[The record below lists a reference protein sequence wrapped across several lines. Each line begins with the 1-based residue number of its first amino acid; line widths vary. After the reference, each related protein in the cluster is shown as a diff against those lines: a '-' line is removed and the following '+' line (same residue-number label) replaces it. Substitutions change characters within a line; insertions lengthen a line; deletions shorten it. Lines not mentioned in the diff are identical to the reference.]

1 MTKQVMKEHTTI
13 NANPVILKN
22 REKKIITMSEP
33 KTIWVITE
41 EHKHGTD
48 VILIKQDEEPTNEE
62 MEALKTIQFN
72 TYDMNVWVELYSK
85 FVLSELPTMKEY
97 LKKLKE

>member
-1 MTKQVMKEHTTI
+1 
-13 NANPVILKN
+13 
-22 REKKIITMSEP
+22 MS
-33 KTIWVITE
+33 TIWAITE

-72 TYDMNVWVELYSK
+72 TYDMNIWVELYSK
-85 FVLSELPTMKEY
+85 FVLSELPTMKEH
-97 LKKLKE
+97 LNKLREETDEN

>member
-1 MTKQVMKEHTTI
+1 
-13 NANPVILKN
+13 
-22 REKKIITMSEP
+22 MSES

-41 EHKHGTD
+41 EHNHGTD

-72 TYDMNVWVELYSK
+72 TYDMNIWVELYSK
-85 FVLSELPTMKEY
+85 FVLSELPTMKEH

>member
-1 MTKQVMKEHTTI
+1 
-13 NANPVILKN
+13 
-22 REKKIITMSEP
+22 MSEP

-62 MEALKTIQFN
+62 MEAF
-72 TYDMNVWVELYSK
+72 
-85 FVLSELPTMKEY
+85 
-97 LKKLKE
+97 

>member
-1 MTKQVMKEHTTI
+1 M
-13 NANPVILKN
+13 A
-22 REKKIITMSEP
+22 EKKVKNP
-33 KTIWVITE
+33 KS
-41 EHKHGTD
+41 KGS
-48 VILIKQDEEPTNEE
+48 TNEE

-97 LKKLKE
+97 LKKLREETNE

>member
-1 MTKQVMKEHTTI
+1 
-13 NANPVILKN
+13 
-22 REKKIITMSEP
+22 MSEP

-62 MEALKTIQFN
+62 METLKTTEEN
-72 TYDMNVWVELYSK
+72 LHDMDVWVELYSK

-97 LKKLKE
+97 LKKLKEADE

>member
-1 MTKQVMKEHTTI
+1 
-13 NANPVILKN
+13 
-22 REKKIITMSEP
+22 MSA
-33 KTIWVITE
+33 IWEITE

-97 LKKLKE
+97 LKKLREETNE

>member
-1 MTKQVMKEHTTI
+1 
-13 NANPVILKN
+13 
-22 REKKIITMSEP
+22 MSA
-33 KTIWVITE
+33 IWAITE

-62 MEALKTIQFN
+62 METLKTIQFN
-72 TYDMNVWVELYSK
+72 THDMNVWVELYSK

-97 LKKLKE
+97 LKKLREETNE

>member
-1 MTKQVMKEHTTI
+1 MSY
-13 NANPVILKN
+13 
-22 REKKIITMSEP
+22 EKKTQKDQTQRNSIEDNTLTMRES

-72 TYDMNVWVELYSK
+72 TYDMNIWVELYSK
-85 FVLSELPTMKEY
+85 FVLSELPTMKEH

>member
-1 MTKQVMKEHTTI
+1 
-13 NANPVILKN
+13 
-22 REKKIITMSEP
+22 MSA
-33 KTIWVITE
+33 IWVITE

-72 TYDMNVWVELYSK
+72 TYDMNIWVELYSK
-85 FVLSELPTMKEY
+85 FEVSELPTMKEH
-97 LKKLKE
+97 LNKLEEKTDEH

>member
-1 MTKQVMKEHTTI
+1 M
-13 NANPVILKN
+13 
-22 REKKIITMSEP
+22 RES

-72 TYDMNVWVELYSK
+72 TYDMNIWVELYSK
-85 FVLSELPTMKEY
+85 FVLSELPTMKEH

>member
-1 MTKQVMKEHTTI
+1 
-13 NANPVILKN
+13 
-22 REKKIITMSEP
+22 MSA
-33 KTIWVITE
+33 IWAITE

-62 MEALKTIQFN
+62 METLKTIQFN
-72 TYDMNVWVELYSK
+72 THDMNVWVELYSK

>member
-1 MTKQVMKEHTTI
+1 
-13 NANPVILKN
+13 
-22 REKKIITMSEP
+22 MSEP

-97 LKKLKE
+97 LKKLREETNE

>member
-1 MTKQVMKEHTTI
+1 
-13 NANPVILKN
+13 
-22 REKKIITMSEP
+22 MS
-33 KTIWVITE
+33 TIWVRTE

-72 TYDMNVWVELYSK
+72 TYDMNIWVELYSK
-85 FVLSELPTMKEY
+85 FVLSELPTMKEH
-97 LKKLKE
+97 LKKLREETNEN